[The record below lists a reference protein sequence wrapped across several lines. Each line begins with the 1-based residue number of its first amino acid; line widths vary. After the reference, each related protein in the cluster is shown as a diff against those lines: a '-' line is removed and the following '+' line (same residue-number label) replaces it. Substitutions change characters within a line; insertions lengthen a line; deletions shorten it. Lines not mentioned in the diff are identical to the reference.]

1 MIIMN
6 REVKRIR
13 LDEVLQYLCSDGRNR
28 EGAQNVQIVFNHS
41 DAEWDDFEEINAA
54 SPLLDKFL
62 ACEVICMG
70 AKESILVEGEYV
82 IRVEIDE
89 DTIIEI
95 EDAHDRL

>member
-1 MIIMN
+1 MITKK
-6 REVKRIR
+6 REVMRIR

-28 EGAQNVQIVFNHS
+28 DGAQNVQIVFKHS

-54 SPLLDKFL
+54 SPLLDRFL

-70 AKESILVEGEYV
+70 AEKSTLIKDGCV